1 MVVLL
6 SSINIQTETLQFGIL
21 LIVQQEIMCPG
32 SNLRKKNQMDR
43 SWNMTETVFVGG
55 PPAKGKS
62 LFMDS
67 CKVNMLVVT
76 AGWLF
81 L

>member
-1 MVVLL
+1 MVLLL

-21 LIVQQEIMCPG
+21 LIAQQEIMLPG
-32 SNLRKKNQMDR
+32 LNLRKKNQMDR

-55 PPAKGKS
+55 PPAKDES

-67 CKVNMLVVT
+67 CKVNMLV
-76 AGWLF
+76 LF
-81 L
+81 SK